1 MRMKSVL
8 LVVAL
13 TLALSVQALGQ
24 AAERISVTF
33 ATQDDDKSGTTQIQD
48 HLVCDNHDVAVLL
61 CCGANQDNDH
71 WDVNTTTSRD
81 MTVVE
86 PFQKGRLVGCHL
98 VFGMKAAGI
107 DTWKV
112 IPSLTIYYDG
122 SRVDWH
128 FPLTTLKSDK
138 TEVSTTFALPT
149 SESR

>member
-71 WDVNTTTSRD
+71 WHPTRRPFWKGSTTVMSRVNTTTSR
-81 MTVVE
+81 E
-86 PFQKGRLVGCHL
+86 P
-98 VFGMKAAGI
+98 
-107 DTWKV
+107 V
-112 IPSLTIYYDG
+112 I
-122 SRVDWH
+122 
-128 FPLTTLKSDK
+128 
-138 TEVSTTFALPT
+138 
-149 SESR
+149 